1 MCAAPLVPI
10 CELFIL
16 LNSSFAK
23 PKIQQGYQKT
33 LERDFF
39 SFLPKLDFSETL
51 FFDKKVKILFHF
63 FQQKIEVEKNHSN
76 EVLSQFLR
84 MLIASRER

>member
-1 MCAAPLVPI
+1 MLNYYYGSFQLDKQYFLVPVSFQSI
-10 CELFIL
+10 FIF
-16 LNSSFAK
+16 SF
-23 PKIQQGYQKT
+23 IQT
-33 LERDFF
+33 NRLF